1 MKKQITKQEGE
12 EAVALALSGDE
23 PSIATATRYLLQ
35 ETAKLYPGGSVEL
48 RVPPFGAVQC
58 VEGLSHNRGTPPNV
72 VELDPTSWILLA
84 TGKASFASLK
94 ESGKLSAS
102 GSRSD
107 LSELFPI
114 FSA

>member
-12 EAVALALSGDE
+12 HAVALALSGDE
-23 PSIATATRYLLQ
+23 SLLATATRYLLQ
-35 ETAKLYPGGSVEL
+35 ETAKSYPGGSVEL

-72 VELDPTSWILLA
+72 VELDPNSWLLLA
-84 TGKASFASLK
+84 TGRASFEELK
-94 ESGKLSAS
+94 LSGKLSAS
-102 GSRSD
+102 GAKSD
-107 LSELFPI
+107 LAGLFPI